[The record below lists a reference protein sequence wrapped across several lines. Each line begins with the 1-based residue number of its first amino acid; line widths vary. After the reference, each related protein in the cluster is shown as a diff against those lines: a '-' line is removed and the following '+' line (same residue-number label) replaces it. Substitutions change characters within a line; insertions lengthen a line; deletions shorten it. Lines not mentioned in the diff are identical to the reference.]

1 MKYKDDIKKTMPG
14 RQCSEIMINIMC
26 GLRPHNGL
34 YSVQGTQTRRPYY
47 IVWHINN
54 GSDCIHIKCIL
65 YFFFFASK
73 IIIIRKIMK
82 NYARKRWKEGR
93 YPFA

>member
-1 MKYKDDIKKTMPG
+1 MKNKDDIKKTMPG

-65 YFFFFASK
+65 YFFFFRQQNYHNK
-73 IIIIRKIMK
+73 K
-82 NYARKRWKEGR
+82 NYEKLWKETMERG
-93 YPFA
+93 